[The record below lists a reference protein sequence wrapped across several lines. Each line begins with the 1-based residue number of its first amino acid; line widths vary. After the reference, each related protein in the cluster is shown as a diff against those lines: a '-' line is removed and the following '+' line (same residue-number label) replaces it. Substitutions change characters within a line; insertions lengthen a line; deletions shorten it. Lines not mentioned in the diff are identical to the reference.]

1 MAKQYDVLFRLVL
14 LGDSGVGKTCLLC
27 RLTDNEFLSP
37 HISTI
42 GVDFKMKTIEVNGI
56 KVRIQIW
63 DTAGQERYQTITK
76 QYYRRAQGI
85 FLVYDITS
93 SLSFQHIMKWISDVD
108 EYAPHI
114 VQKILVGNKHDEEH
128 RRQVTTE
135 QGNKL
140 AKSYGMDFLETSAF
154 TNYNINEA
162 FIRMTELVL
171 EANKEELDS
180 ALPSNNDDLGATETE
195 QEHEYSTCSWTTT
208 RDYSQLNQLQSRYP
222 HRLVVLAFPCNQF
235 GYQENCRN
243 GEILNSLKHVRPG
256 GGFEPS
262 FTVFEK
268 CDVNGANTHPVFAY
282 LKDKLPYPD
291 DDPVSLIQDPKFLVW
306 SPISRTDI
314 SWNFEKFLIGP
325 EGEPFKRYS
334 KNFETINIEP
344 DIQRLL
350 RLTKN

>member
-1 MAKQYDVLFRLVL
+1 MYMYPLSFFR
-14 LGDSGVGKTCLLC
+14 GGFQNENNRSQWNQSEN
-27 RLTDNEFLSP
+27 TDM
-37 HISTI
+37 ISFARVT
-42 GVDFKMKTIEVNGI
+42 VFY
-56 KVRIQIW
+56 R

-195 QEHEYSTCSWTTT
+195 QEHEYSTCS
-208 RDYSQLNQLQSRYP
+208 
-222 HRLVVLAFPCNQF
+222 C
-235 GYQENCRN
+235 
-243 GEILNSLKHVRPG
+243 
-256 GGFEPS
+256 
-262 FTVFEK
+262 
-268 CDVNGANTHPVFAY
+268 
-282 LKDKLPYPD
+282 
-291 DDPVSLIQDPKFLVW
+291 
-306 SPISRTDI
+306 
-314 SWNFEKFLIGP
+314 
-325 EGEPFKRYS
+325 
-334 KNFETINIEP
+334 
-344 DIQRLL
+344 
-350 RLTKN
+350 